1 MFPAGCEVALHHH
14 AACTDRSQILGSAC
28 DRSGKEN
35 VVNQREPVLRQI
47 FAAALAAAD
56 PKTCLA
62 PAMADLLANPPSGRL
77 LVVGAGKAS
86 GAMAAAFEA
95 AWLAAHPDR
104 PIDGLVITRY
114 DHKVATQMIE
124 VVEAAHPVPDQAGLA
139 AAERMLALANGLR
152 AGDLMVALISGGGSA
167 LLSLPAAGVGFADK
181 QRLTD
186 ALLHSGANIHEMNC
200 VRKHLSAIKG
210 GRLAAAAF
218 PARSLAY
225 VISDVP
231 GDDLAT
237 IASGPTVADPT
248 TLAMAAEILADYK
261 LTVPASI
268 AEQLRTG
275 AETPKP
281 GDKALSG
288 SQAVMVATPQMALTA
303 AAAAARANG
312 YTPMIL
318 GDAIEGEAREVGQV
332 MAAIAAQVARHQ
344 QPLAAPAI
352 LLSGGETTVTVR
364 GSGCGGRNVEF
375 LLALGLALDQ
385 RAGDCRDRIAA
396 IACDTDGIDGAAT
409 VAGAYLPAD
418 TARRAK
424 DAGVDLSSALAGNDG
439 HGFFAAL
446 QTAVITGPTL
456 TNVNDFR
463 AILIDRQAN

>member
-1 MFPAGCEVALHHH
+1 
-14 AACTDRSQILGSAC
+14 
-28 DRSGKEN
+28 
-35 VVNQREPVLRQI
+35 
-47 FAAALAAAD
+47 
-56 PKTCLA
+56 
-62 PAMADLLANPPSGRL
+62 
-77 LVVGAGKAS
+77 
-86 GAMAAAFEA
+86 
-95 AWLAAHPDR
+95 
-104 PIDGLVITRY
+104 
-114 DHKVATQMIE
+114 
-124 VVEAAHPVPDQAGLA
+124 
-139 AAERMLALANGLR
+139 
-152 AGDLMVALISGGGSA
+152 
-167 LLSLPAAGVGFADK
+167 
-181 QRLTD
+181 
-186 ALLHSGANIHEMNC
+186 
-200 VRKHLSAIKG
+200 
-210 GRLAAAAF
+210 
-218 PARSLAY
+218 
-225 VISDVP
+225 
-231 GDDLAT
+231 
-237 IASGPTVADPT
+237 
-248 TLAMAAEILADYK
+248 
-261 LTVPASI
+261 
-268 AEQLRTG
+268 
-275 AETPKP
+275 
-281 GDKALSG
+281 
-288 SQAVMVATPQMALTA
+288 MVATPQMALTA